1 MLEIKKINSL
11 ENSQIKLLKKLG
23 SKKYRQEFGLFC
35 VENLVIIQD
44 SLKAGYDFESLFF
57 TTGFAQKNSELL
69 KALQQ
74 KSKAKNFFEIET
86 KINKNF
92 SSLETPSGI
101 VAIYKIKVGEGA
113 NEKAEEGVSEKII
126 ISREKKSNLKTKS
139 ANLRFVYLNGINDPG
154 NLGTIMRSALAF
166 GFKTLILDEA
176 CVDIYNPKV
185 ITAAKDSIF
194 KLNFIFDKNRTWLE
208 REVRKNKLDLYVADV
223 KGKTDLNKFKASK
236 SFCLALGSES
246 QGLSEQILKFA
257 NKSIKIEIS
266 TEIESLNVAIAA
278 GILFYYLK

>member
-11 ENSQIKLLKKLG
+11 ENFQIKLLKKLG
-23 SKKYRQEFGLFC
+23 SKKYRQEFGLFS

-57 TTGFAQKNSELL
+57 TTEFAQKNSEIL
-69 KALQQ
+69 KILQK

-86 KINKNF
+86 KINKSF
-92 SSLETPSGI
+92 SNLETPAGI
-101 VAIYKIKVGEGA
+101 AAVYKVKV
-113 NEKAEEGVSEKII
+113 EEGVAEKRI
-126 ISREKKSNLKTKS
+126 ISKEKKANLKTKP
-139 ANLRFVYLNGINDPG
+139 ANLHFVYLNGINDPG

-208 REVRKNKLDLYVADV
+208 REVRKNKLALYVADV

-246 QGLSEQILKFA
+246 QGLSKEILKLA

-266 TEIESLNVAIAA
+266 PEIESLNVAIAA

>member
-11 ENSQIKLLKKLG
+11 DNSQIKLLKKLG
-23 SKKYRQEFGLFC
+23 AKKYRQEFGLFC
-35 VENLVIIQD
+35 VENFVIIQD
-44 SLKAGYDFESLFF
+44 ALKAGYDFESLFF
-57 TTGFAQKNSELL
+57 TKEFAQKNSEIL
-69 KALQQ
+69 KALQK

-86 KINKNF
+86 KINKSF
-92 SSLETPSGI
+92 SNLETPSGI
-101 VAIYKIKVGEGA
+101 GAVYKIKVGSA
-113 NEKAEEGVSEKII
+113 T
-126 ISREKKSNLKTKS
+126 KTKS

-185 ITAAKDSIF
+185 IAAAKDSIF
-194 KLNFIFDKNRTWLE
+194 KLNFIFDKNRAWLE
-208 REVRKNKLDLYVADV
+208 REVGKNKLALYVADV

-236 SFCLALGSES
+236 NFCLALGSES
-246 QGLSEQILKFA
+246 QGLSKEILKLA
-257 NKSIKIEIS
+257 NKSIKIQIS
-266 TEIESLNVAIAA
+266 PEIESLNVAIAA